1 MPSVNVRFPDDL
13 HAAAAAEAEA
23 GHMSLN
29 SAVCEAV
36 RSWVTARA
44 AERREDAILDR
55 IMAEQADV
63 LAMIRDYE

>member
-1 MPSVNVRFPDDL
+1 
-13 HAAAAAEAEA
+13 
-23 GHMSLN
+23 MSLN